1 MAWRAF
7 DDGRTIG
14 QLGSEVGVIMR
25 DDEHDDGARIT
36 LERNGRHAPF
46 AITCGVYGW
55 MLHTRFLSHEAAAQR
70 AFDEMRAALGR
81 IVDAIPLV
89 DDPEGDEKSQAAAAA
104 MGAFAERYP

>member
-14 QLGSEVGVIMR
+14 EHGSEQGVILR

-36 LERNGRHAPF
+36 LERDGRIAPF

-55 MLHTRFLSHEAAAQR
+55 MLHTRFFSHEAEADR
-70 AFDEMRAALGR
+70 AFEEMRAALGR
-81 IVDAIPLV
+81 IVDALPRV
-89 DDPEGDEKSQAAAAA
+89 GDPDARNKSHAASVA
-104 MGAFAERYP
+104 MAVFAERYP